1 MAEEMADHL
10 QKRGAKLE
18 NKQSGAQT
26 NDGEYPVNVDTLE
39 NLTIG
44 QVFDTEAVTYSR
56 LRQTSDYLSEEISS
70 DEEEEDDYIS
80 EDDWESF
87 ESKESGLDGVKKN
100 GETVVSKHDKELS
113 QRKNAKR
120 IMEFPPG
127 LDIRDGGGGAQV
139 RLELSS
145 SATVINS
152 KVSIQELMHSPA
164 GLD

>member
-1 MAEEMADHL
+1 MAN
-10 QKRGAKLE
+10 QKREARLE
-18 NKQSGAQT
+18 KKQNGAQT

-56 LRQTSDYLSEEISS
+56 LRQTSDYLPEDVSSEE
-70 DEEEEDDYIS
+70 EEEEDDYFS

-100 GETVVSKHDKELS
+100 GDTVISKHDKELS

-152 KVSIQELMHSPA
+152 KVSIWELIHSPA
-164 GLD
+164 ADL

>member
-1 MAEEMADHL
+1 M
-10 QKRGAKLE
+10 
-18 NKQSGAQT
+18 
-26 NDGEYPVNVDTLE
+26 NVDTLE
-39 NLTIG
+39 DLTIA

-139 RLELSS
+139 RPGVVKLS
-145 SATVINS
+145 
-152 KVSIQELMHSPA
+152 HSHKLQSQHPGVDALPCWSRLDVLYLKFHFA
-164 GLD
+164 GEQQGLQQGPQLQHA